1 MEIEPCM
8 FCLEIEKQD
17 DEVIPLV
24 FNQYSNGTCTC
35 RIYTH
40 LSCWISYTTHK
51 GHVECPICHT
61 VVVQQ
66 PIGYTPPIVTIS
78 APVQPSNEIHII
90 HNNQVYQYRIAPAP
104 EIHPVCRN
112 LKRNACLLSTF
123 LIGVI
128 VFYYLRG

>member
-1 MEIEPCM
+1 M

-24 FNQYSNGTCTC
+24 FNQYSNGTCNC

-40 LSCWISYTTHK
+40 VACWIHYTTHK

-66 PIGYTPPIVTIS
+66 PIGYTPPIVTVLTPIE
-78 APVQPSNEIHII
+78 PSQEIHII
-90 HNNQVYQYRIAPAP
+90 HNNQVYQYRIAPEP
-104 EIHPVCRN
+104 RVHPVCKHP
-112 LKRNACLLSTF
+112 KRNACLLSTF
-123 LIGVI
+123 LIAII
-128 VFYYLRG
+128 VFYYLRS